1 MGDYNF
7 MKYYVCLHNKWN
19 PYSDEVKK
27 IPTQYWITTYGMITQ
42 ESIMTW
48 KEKLEPQAEL
58 IGQLCKPEV
67 FKQYITMKKQLEE
80 KKKKGEPLEASY
92 QDGSKKVTHAIADT
106 HYDPTKGLVDS
117 NGKIIIPKEKYD
129 KMLDLDGVAVS
140 Y

>member
-1 MGDYNF
+1 
-7 MKYYVCLHNKWN
+7 
-19 PYSDEVKK
+19 
-27 IPTQYWITTYGMITQ
+27 MITQ
-42 ESIMTW
+42 ESIMNW

-58 IGQLCKPEV
+58 IGQLCKPDV

-92 QDGSKKVTHAIADT
+92 KEGSKRVTHAVADT
-106 HYDPTKGLVDS
+106 RYDPNRGLVD
-117 NGKIIIPKEKYD
+117 GEGRIIIPKERYD